1 VAGAGAGPNLREIS
15 LMKHWTAATIAVAL
29 GLALVGCGSSNKTSP
44 STSTSA
50 STSTS
55 TSTSTKTSATSATPG
70 AKAGPTIADYISDNH
85 ITETPI
91 HHGDPGPNVDLPVPN
106 GWQLNQN
113 SGTSYGGIVLTQPAN
128 PADPPSISALFSKL
142 TGDVDPAKII
152 EYAPNELLGL
162 PGYQGTGNGQASTL
176 GGFQAWQLNGTYQKD
191 GKTRAVAQKTVV
203 IPSQGAL
210 YVLQLNADSLQTD
223 QGPLMDATNIIDDQ
237 TTITTP

>member
-1 VAGAGAGPNLREIS
+1 MIIPGR
-15 LMKHWTAATIAVAL
+15 H
-29 GLALVGCGSSNKTSP
+29 GLAHSSSR
-44 STSTSA
+44 
-50 STSTS
+50 
-55 TSTSTKTSATSATPG
+55 
-70 AKAGPTIADYISDNH
+70 
-85 ITETPI
+85 
-91 HHGDPGPNVDLPVPN
+91 
-106 GWQLNQN
+106 
-113 SGTSYGGIVLTQPAN
+113 PAN
-128 PADPPSISALFSKL
+128 PADPPTISALFSKL

-152 EYAPNELLGL
+152 QYAPNELMGL

-203 IPSQGAL
+203 IPGQGAL